1 MSIEE
6 SKLDSYLV
14 YALMMSGISE
24 WGTKLNEQDKLI
36 YGIEKLDLKDI
47 SSLILKDKQKDMFEE
62 ENESYD
68 VNLEEEL
75 EILNEA
81 YFNAYLV
88 VTKRKTVAELL
99 SIDGGMVFLPFDPE
113 VPETIEMVIDD
124 IIEFFSSEEE
134 YEKCAELLQEKKKL
148 DDI

>member
-1 MSIEE
+1 M
-6 SKLDSYLV
+6 
-14 YALMMSGISE
+14 
-24 WGTKLNEQDKLI
+24 
-36 YGIEKLDLKDI
+36 KDI

-113 VPETIEMVIDD
+113 APETIEMVIDD

>member
-1 MSIEE
+1 
-6 SKLDSYLV
+6 
-14 YALMMSGISE
+14 
-24 WGTKLNEQDKLI
+24 
-36 YGIEKLDLKDI
+36 
-47 SSLILKDKQKDMFEE
+47 MFKE

-99 SIDGGMVFLPFDPE
+99 SIDGEMIFLPFDPE
-113 VPETIEMVIDD
+113 APETIEMVIDD
-124 IIEFFSSEEE
+124 IIEFFSNEEE

>member
-1 MSIEE
+1 
-6 SKLDSYLV
+6 
-14 YALMMSGISE
+14 
-24 WGTKLNEQDKLI
+24 
-36 YGIEKLDLKDI
+36 
-47 SSLILKDKQKDMFEE
+47 MFEE